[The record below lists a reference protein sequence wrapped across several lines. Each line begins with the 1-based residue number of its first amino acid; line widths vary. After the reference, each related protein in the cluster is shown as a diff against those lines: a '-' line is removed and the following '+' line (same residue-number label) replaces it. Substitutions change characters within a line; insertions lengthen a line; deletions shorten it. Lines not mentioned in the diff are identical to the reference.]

1 MSGSLERTRNKL
13 QEHARKL
20 GRYWSEWNNLHP
32 VRSQPAKRKRELQRI
47 VGLTDSEFQRLKSA
61 MPKQQFEFFIES
73 VLKRQSPLENLT
85 SPIQEEKK
93 LISHTQKL
101 DFRNRMQVKGWR

>member
-1 MSGSLERTRNKL
+1 
-13 QEHARKL
+13 
-20 GRYWSEWNNLHP
+20 
-32 VRSQPAKRKRELQRI
+32 
-47 VGLTDSEFQRLKSA
+47 